1 MVQLQ
6 APKMANKVGWVQEGR
21 VGTEGERRNTIIDK
35 VLTIARRRH
44 LSEVTQNLAFLIEP
58 GAPFRSCGILA
69 TDVLFAAFQ
78 LTRKSIINDI
88 SGSIR
93 LTKFR
98 S

>member
-21 VGTEGERRNTIIDK
+21 VGTEGERRNTMIDK
-35 VLTIARRRH
+35 VLTIA